1 MVKVKGGPITKEGKA
16 ISSQNAV
23 KHGAL
28 SKKFQSSEEQKAYNQ
43 LLCSLQAEFQQP
55 NPLVQ
60 MQLERIA
67 SLKIQLDR
75 IQHHID
81 LTYAISQSESE
92 KIEKVCEHLN
102 ISTSD
107 LYPSSYRQHED
118 KGLAIFLKALE
129 PAIHELL
136 ANPWNYFE
144 TAQEFL
150 DQMPNFCAFLA
161 FSADKKD
168 EKINMLVNRLIFSFE
183 SIAMELSIQQSVSSY
198 ISSGKASDIRV
209 IDLIDPLVV
218 SAMIPDRHGAKLH
231 AINEVA
237 FDWAMPVATQM
248 VTDATHW
255 VQALADVA
263 AAVAQLT
270 GATAPVAGNANN
282 PQAQAIAKSLHS
294 GERKAVLLGNA
305 AAHHAKASSLL
316 ALANWIGAQT
326 GATVGYLGEAAN
338 TVGAQVVGAV
348 PSHGGQNAAQMGR
361 GGLKAALLLHTE
373 PHADMAHGAAAVQ
386 ALEKAV

>member
-16 ISSQNAV
+16 TSSQNAV

-28 SKKFQSSEEQKAYNQ
+28 SKKFQSSEEQETYNQ
-43 LLCSLQAEFQQP
+43 LLSSLQAQFQQT

-161 FSADKKD
+161 FSADKKE

-218 SAMIPDRHGAKLH
+218 SAMIPDAKIQNLKLL
-231 AINEVA
+231 ANELLVGYQKKKIDQYKYKAFQELMKNEVT
-237 FDWAMPVATQM
+237 PT
-248 VTDATHW
+248 
-255 VQALADVA
+255 
-263 AAVAQLT
+263 
-270 GATAPVAGNANN
+270 
-282 PQAQAIAKSLHS
+282 
-294 GERKAVLLGNA
+294 
-305 AAHHAKASSLL
+305 
-316 ALANWIGAQT
+316 
-326 GATVGYLGEAAN
+326 
-338 TVGAQVVGAV
+338 
-348 PSHGGQNAAQMGR
+348 
-361 GGLKAALLLHTE
+361 GLKLDELDKLYRYQT
-373 PHADMAHGAAAVQ
+373 AVQ
-386 ALEKAV
+386 RQISTVMGELIHMQKTFIQSTQINVFKEIPNEKN

>member
-28 SKKFQSSEEQKAYNQ
+28 SKKFQSSEEQETYNQ
-43 LLCSLQAEFQQP
+43 LLSSLQAQFQQT

-218 SAMIPDRHGAKLH
+218 SAMIPDAKIQNLKLL
-231 AINEVA
+231 ANELLVGYQKKKIDQYKYKAFQELMKNEVT
-237 FDWAMPVATQM
+237 PT
-248 VTDATHW
+248 
-255 VQALADVA
+255 
-263 AAVAQLT
+263 
-270 GATAPVAGNANN
+270 
-282 PQAQAIAKSLHS
+282 
-294 GERKAVLLGNA
+294 
-305 AAHHAKASSLL
+305 
-316 ALANWIGAQT
+316 
-326 GATVGYLGEAAN
+326 
-338 TVGAQVVGAV
+338 
-348 PSHGGQNAAQMGR
+348 
-361 GGLKAALLLHTE
+361 GLKLDELDKLYRYQT
-373 PHADMAHGAAAVQ
+373 AVQ
-386 ALEKAV
+386 RQISTVMGELIHMQKTVIQSTQINVFKEIPNEKN

>member
-28 SKKFQSSEEQKAYNQ
+28 SKKFQSSEEQETYNQ
-43 LLCSLQAEFQQP
+43 LLSSLQAQFQQT

-81 LTYAISQSESE
+81 LTYANSQSESE

-161 FSADKKD
+161 FSADKKE

-218 SAMIPDRHGAKLH
+218 SAMIPDAKIQNL
-231 AINEVA
+231 
-237 FDWAMPVATQM
+237 
-248 VTDATHW
+248 
-255 VQALADVA
+255 
-263 AAVAQLT
+263 
-270 GATAPVAGNANN
+270 
-282 PQAQAIAKSLHS
+282 K
-294 GERKAVLLGNA
+294 
-305 AAHHAKASSLL
+305 LL
-316 ALANWIGAQT
+316 ANELL
-326 GATVGYLGEAAN
+326 VGYQKKKIDQYKYKAFQELMKNEI
-338 TVGAQVVGAV
+338 T
-348 PSHGGQNAAQMGR
+348 PT
-361 GGLKAALLLHTE
+361 GLKLDELDKLYRYQTS
-373 PHADMAHGAAAVQ
+373 VQ
-386 ALEKAV
+386 RQISTVMGELIHMQKTLIQSTQINVLKEIPNEKN

>member
-28 SKKFQSSEEQKAYNQ
+28 TKKFQSSEEQEAYNQ
-43 LLCSLQAEFQQP
+43 LLSSLQAQFQQT
-55 NPLVQ
+55 NPLVK

-218 SAMIPDRHGAKLH
+218 SAMIPDAKIQNLKLL
-231 AINEVA
+231 ANELLVGYQKKKIDQYKYKAFQELMKNEVT
-237 FDWAMPVATQM
+237 PT
-248 VTDATHW
+248 
-255 VQALADVA
+255 
-263 AAVAQLT
+263 
-270 GATAPVAGNANN
+270 
-282 PQAQAIAKSLHS
+282 
-294 GERKAVLLGNA
+294 
-305 AAHHAKASSLL
+305 
-316 ALANWIGAQT
+316 
-326 GATVGYLGEAAN
+326 
-338 TVGAQVVGAV
+338 
-348 PSHGGQNAAQMGR
+348 
-361 GGLKAALLLHTE
+361 GLKLDELDKLYRYQT
-373 PHADMAHGAAAVQ
+373 AVQ
-386 ALEKAV
+386 RQISTVMGELIHMQKTFIQSTQINVFKEIPNEKN

>member
-28 SKKFQSSEEQKAYNQ
+28 TKKFQSSEEQEAYNQ
-43 LLCSLQAEFQQP
+43 LLSSLQAQFQQT

-218 SAMIPDRHGAKLH
+218 SAMIPDAKIQNLKLL
-231 AINEVA
+231 ANELLVGYQKKKIDQYKYKAFQELMKNEVT
-237 FDWAMPVATQM
+237 PT
-248 VTDATHW
+248 
-255 VQALADVA
+255 
-263 AAVAQLT
+263 
-270 GATAPVAGNANN
+270 
-282 PQAQAIAKSLHS
+282 
-294 GERKAVLLGNA
+294 
-305 AAHHAKASSLL
+305 
-316 ALANWIGAQT
+316 
-326 GATVGYLGEAAN
+326 
-338 TVGAQVVGAV
+338 
-348 PSHGGQNAAQMGR
+348 
-361 GGLKAALLLHTE
+361 GLKLDELDKLYRYQT
-373 PHADMAHGAAAVQ
+373 AVQ
-386 ALEKAV
+386 RQISTVMGELIHMQKTVIQSTQINVFKEIPNEKN

>member
-28 SKKFQSSEEQKAYNQ
+28 SKKFQSSEEQEAYNH
-43 LLCSLQAEFQQP
+43 LLCSLQAEFQQS

-67 SLKIQLDR
+67 SLKIQIDR

-81 LTYAISQSESE
+81 LTYANSQSESE

-218 SAMIPDRHGAKLH
+218 SAMIPDAKIQNLKLL
-231 AINEVA
+231 ANELLVGYQKKKIDQYKYKAFQELMKNEVT
-237 FDWAMPVATQM
+237 PT
-248 VTDATHW
+248 
-255 VQALADVA
+255 
-263 AAVAQLT
+263 
-270 GATAPVAGNANN
+270 
-282 PQAQAIAKSLHS
+282 
-294 GERKAVLLGNA
+294 
-305 AAHHAKASSLL
+305 
-316 ALANWIGAQT
+316 
-326 GATVGYLGEAAN
+326 
-338 TVGAQVVGAV
+338 
-348 PSHGGQNAAQMGR
+348 
-361 GGLKAALLLHTE
+361 GLKLDELDKLYRYQT
-373 PHADMAHGAAAVQ
+373 AVQ
-386 ALEKAV
+386 RQISTVMGELIHMQKTVIQSTQINVFKEIPNEKN

>member
-28 SKKFQSSEEQKAYNQ
+28 SKKFQSSEEQETYNQ
-43 LLCSLQAEFQQP
+43 LLSSLQAQFQQT

-81 LTYAISQSESE
+81 LTYANSQSESE

-218 SAMIPDRHGAKLH
+218 SAMIPDAKIQNLKLL
-231 AINEVA
+231 ANELLVGYQKKKIDQYKYKAFQELMKNEVT
-237 FDWAMPVATQM
+237 PT
-248 VTDATHW
+248 
-255 VQALADVA
+255 
-263 AAVAQLT
+263 
-270 GATAPVAGNANN
+270 
-282 PQAQAIAKSLHS
+282 
-294 GERKAVLLGNA
+294 
-305 AAHHAKASSLL
+305 
-316 ALANWIGAQT
+316 
-326 GATVGYLGEAAN
+326 
-338 TVGAQVVGAV
+338 
-348 PSHGGQNAAQMGR
+348 
-361 GGLKAALLLHTE
+361 GLKLDELDKLYRYQT
-373 PHADMAHGAAAVQ
+373 AVQ
-386 ALEKAV
+386 RQISTVMGELIHMQKTVIQSTQINVFKEIPNEKN

>member
-28 SKKFQSSEEQKAYNQ
+28 SKKFQSSEEQETYNQ
-43 LLCSLQAEFQQP
+43 LLSSLQAEFQQT

-218 SAMIPDRHGAKLH
+218 STMIPDAKIQNLKLL
-231 AINEVA
+231 ANELLVGYQKKKIDQYKYKAFQELMKNEVT
-237 FDWAMPVATQM
+237 PT
-248 VTDATHW
+248 
-255 VQALADVA
+255 
-263 AAVAQLT
+263 
-270 GATAPVAGNANN
+270 
-282 PQAQAIAKSLHS
+282 
-294 GERKAVLLGNA
+294 
-305 AAHHAKASSLL
+305 
-316 ALANWIGAQT
+316 
-326 GATVGYLGEAAN
+326 
-338 TVGAQVVGAV
+338 
-348 PSHGGQNAAQMGR
+348 
-361 GGLKAALLLHTE
+361 GLKLDELDKLYRYQT
-373 PHADMAHGAAAVQ
+373 AVQ
-386 ALEKAV
+386 RQISTVMGELIHMQKTFIQSTQINVFKEIPNEKN

>member
-28 SKKFQSSEEQKAYNQ
+28 SKKFQSSEEQETYNQ
-43 LLCSLQAEFQQP
+43 LLSSLQAQFQQT

-161 FSADKKD
+161 FSADKKE

-218 SAMIPDRHGAKLH
+218 SAMIPDAKIQNLKLL
-231 AINEVA
+231 ANELLVGYQKKKIDQYKYKAFQELMKNEVT
-237 FDWAMPVATQM
+237 PT
-248 VTDATHW
+248 
-255 VQALADVA
+255 
-263 AAVAQLT
+263 
-270 GATAPVAGNANN
+270 
-282 PQAQAIAKSLHS
+282 
-294 GERKAVLLGNA
+294 
-305 AAHHAKASSLL
+305 
-316 ALANWIGAQT
+316 
-326 GATVGYLGEAAN
+326 
-338 TVGAQVVGAV
+338 
-348 PSHGGQNAAQMGR
+348 
-361 GGLKAALLLHTE
+361 GLKLDELDKLYRYQT
-373 PHADMAHGAAAVQ
+373 AVQ
-386 ALEKAV
+386 RQISTVMGELIHMQKTVIQSTQINVFKEIPNEKN

>member
-1 MVKVKGGPITKEGKA
+1 MA
-16 ISSQNAV
+16 RSA
-23 KHGAL
+23 
-28 SKKFQSSEEQKAYNQ
+28 KKFQSSEEQETYNQ

-161 FSADKKD
+161 FSADKKE
-168 EKINMLVNRLIFSFE
+168 EKINMLVNRLILSFE
-183 SIAMELSIQQSVSSY
+183 SIAMELSIKQSVSSY

-218 SAMIPDRHGAKLH
+218 SAMIPDAKIQNLKLL
-231 AINEVA
+231 ANELLVGYQKKKIDQYKYKAFQELMKNEVT
-237 FDWAMPVATQM
+237 PT
-248 VTDATHW
+248 
-255 VQALADVA
+255 
-263 AAVAQLT
+263 
-270 GATAPVAGNANN
+270 
-282 PQAQAIAKSLHS
+282 
-294 GERKAVLLGNA
+294 
-305 AAHHAKASSLL
+305 
-316 ALANWIGAQT
+316 
-326 GATVGYLGEAAN
+326 
-338 TVGAQVVGAV
+338 
-348 PSHGGQNAAQMGR
+348 
-361 GGLKAALLLHTE
+361 GLKLDELDKLYRYQT
-373 PHADMAHGAAAVQ
+373 AVQ
-386 ALEKAV
+386 RQISTVMGELIHMQKTVIQSTQINVFKEIPNEKN

>member
-28 SKKFQSSEEQKAYNQ
+28 SKKFQSSEEQETYNQ
-43 LLCSLQAEFQQP
+43 LLSSLQAEFQQT

-218 SAMIPDRHGAKLH
+218 STMIPDAKIQNLKLL
-231 AINEVA
+231 ANELLVGYQKKKIDQYKFKAFQELMKNEVT
-237 FDWAMPVATQM
+237 PT
-248 VTDATHW
+248 
-255 VQALADVA
+255 
-263 AAVAQLT
+263 
-270 GATAPVAGNANN
+270 
-282 PQAQAIAKSLHS
+282 
-294 GERKAVLLGNA
+294 
-305 AAHHAKASSLL
+305 
-316 ALANWIGAQT
+316 
-326 GATVGYLGEAAN
+326 
-338 TVGAQVVGAV
+338 
-348 PSHGGQNAAQMGR
+348 
-361 GGLKAALLLHTE
+361 GLKLDELDKLYRYQT
-373 PHADMAHGAAAVQ
+373 AVQ
-386 ALEKAV
+386 RQISTVMGELIHMQKTFIQSTQINVFKEIPNEKN

>member
-28 SKKFQSSEEQKAYNQ
+28 SKKFQSSEEQETYNQ
-43 LLCSLQAEFQQP
+43 LLSSLQAQFQQT

-161 FSADKKD
+161 FSADKKE

-218 SAMIPDRHGAKLH
+218 SAMIPDAKIQNLKLL
-231 AINEVA
+231 ANELLVGYQKKKIDQYKYKAFQELMKNEVT
-237 FDWAMPVATQM
+237 PT
-248 VTDATHW
+248 
-255 VQALADVA
+255 
-263 AAVAQLT
+263 
-270 GATAPVAGNANN
+270 
-282 PQAQAIAKSLHS
+282 
-294 GERKAVLLGNA
+294 
-305 AAHHAKASSLL
+305 
-316 ALANWIGAQT
+316 
-326 GATVGYLGEAAN
+326 
-338 TVGAQVVGAV
+338 
-348 PSHGGQNAAQMGR
+348 
-361 GGLKAALLLHTE
+361 GLKLDELDKLYRYQT
-373 PHADMAHGAAAVQ
+373 AVQ
-386 ALEKAV
+386 RQISTVMGELIHMQKTFIQSTQINVFKEIPNEKN

>member
-28 SKKFQSSEEQKAYNQ
+28 SKKFQSSEEQETYNQ

-81 LTYAISQSESE
+81 LTYANSQSESE

-161 FSADKKD
+161 FSADKKE

-218 SAMIPDRHGAKLH
+218 SAMIPDAKIQNL
-231 AINEVA
+231 
-237 FDWAMPVATQM
+237 
-248 VTDATHW
+248 
-255 VQALADVA
+255 
-263 AAVAQLT
+263 
-270 GATAPVAGNANN
+270 
-282 PQAQAIAKSLHS
+282 K
-294 GERKAVLLGNA
+294 
-305 AAHHAKASSLL
+305 LL
-316 ALANWIGAQT
+316 ANELL
-326 GATVGYLGEAAN
+326 VGYQKKKIDQYKYKAFQELMKNEI
-338 TVGAQVVGAV
+338 T
-348 PSHGGQNAAQMGR
+348 PT
-361 GGLKAALLLHTE
+361 GLKLDELDKLYRYQTS
-373 PHADMAHGAAAVQ
+373 VQ
-386 ALEKAV
+386 RQISTVMGELIHMQKTLIQSTQINVLKEIPNEKN

>member
-28 SKKFQSSEEQKAYNQ
+28 SKKFQSSEEQETYNQ
-43 LLCSLQAEFQQP
+43 LLSSLQAQFQQT

-218 SAMIPDRHGAKLH
+218 SAMIPDAKIQNLKLL
-231 AINEVA
+231 ANELLVGYQKKKIDQYKYKAFQELMKNEVT
-237 FDWAMPVATQM
+237 PT
-248 VTDATHW
+248 
-255 VQALADVA
+255 
-263 AAVAQLT
+263 
-270 GATAPVAGNANN
+270 
-282 PQAQAIAKSLHS
+282 
-294 GERKAVLLGNA
+294 
-305 AAHHAKASSLL
+305 
-316 ALANWIGAQT
+316 
-326 GATVGYLGEAAN
+326 
-338 TVGAQVVGAV
+338 
-348 PSHGGQNAAQMGR
+348 
-361 GGLKAALLLHTE
+361 GLKLDELDKLYRYQTSVKRQISTVMGELIHMQKTLIQSTQINVLKE
-373 PHADMAHGAAAVQ
+373 IPN
-386 ALEKAV
+386 EKN

>member
-16 ISSQNAV
+16 ISSQNAI

-28 SKKFQSSEEQKAYNQ
+28 SKKFQSSEEQETYNQ
-43 LLCSLQAEFQQP
+43 LLSSLQAQFQQT

-218 SAMIPDRHGAKLH
+218 SAMIPDAKIQNLKLL
-231 AINEVA
+231 ANELLVGYQKKKIDQYKYKAFQELMKNEVT
-237 FDWAMPVATQM
+237 PT
-248 VTDATHW
+248 
-255 VQALADVA
+255 
-263 AAVAQLT
+263 
-270 GATAPVAGNANN
+270 
-282 PQAQAIAKSLHS
+282 
-294 GERKAVLLGNA
+294 
-305 AAHHAKASSLL
+305 
-316 ALANWIGAQT
+316 
-326 GATVGYLGEAAN
+326 
-338 TVGAQVVGAV
+338 
-348 PSHGGQNAAQMGR
+348 
-361 GGLKAALLLHTE
+361 GLKLDELDKLYRYQT
-373 PHADMAHGAAAVQ
+373 AVQ
-386 ALEKAV
+386 RQISTVMGELIHMQKTVIQSTQINVFKEIPNEKN

>member
-28 SKKFQSSEEQKAYNQ
+28 TKKFQSSEEQEAYNQ
-43 LLCSLQAEFQQP
+43 LLSSLQAQFQQR

-161 FSADKKD
+161 FSADKKE

-218 SAMIPDRHGAKLH
+218 SAMIPDAKIQNLKLL
-231 AINEVA
+231 ANELLVGYQKKKIDQYKYKAFQELMKNEVT
-237 FDWAMPVATQM
+237 PT
-248 VTDATHW
+248 
-255 VQALADVA
+255 
-263 AAVAQLT
+263 
-270 GATAPVAGNANN
+270 
-282 PQAQAIAKSLHS
+282 
-294 GERKAVLLGNA
+294 
-305 AAHHAKASSLL
+305 
-316 ALANWIGAQT
+316 
-326 GATVGYLGEAAN
+326 
-338 TVGAQVVGAV
+338 
-348 PSHGGQNAAQMGR
+348 
-361 GGLKAALLLHTE
+361 GLKLDELDKLYRYQT
-373 PHADMAHGAAAVQ
+373 AVQ
-386 ALEKAV
+386 RQISTVMGELIHMQKTVIQSTQINVFKEIPNEKN

>member
-28 SKKFQSSEEQKAYNQ
+28 TKKFQSSEEQETYNQ
-43 LLCSLQAEFQQP
+43 LLSSLQAQFQQT

-161 FSADKKD
+161 FSADKKE

-218 SAMIPDRHGAKLH
+218 SAMIPDAKIQNLKLL
-231 AINEVA
+231 ANELLVGYQKKKIDQYKYKAFQELMKNEVT
-237 FDWAMPVATQM
+237 PT
-248 VTDATHW
+248 
-255 VQALADVA
+255 
-263 AAVAQLT
+263 
-270 GATAPVAGNANN
+270 
-282 PQAQAIAKSLHS
+282 
-294 GERKAVLLGNA
+294 
-305 AAHHAKASSLL
+305 
-316 ALANWIGAQT
+316 
-326 GATVGYLGEAAN
+326 
-338 TVGAQVVGAV
+338 
-348 PSHGGQNAAQMGR
+348 
-361 GGLKAALLLHTE
+361 GLKLDELDKLYRYQT
-373 PHADMAHGAAAVQ
+373 AVQ
-386 ALEKAV
+386 RQISTVMGELIHMQKTVIQSTQINVFKEIPNEKN

>member
-28 SKKFQSSEEQKAYNQ
+28 SKKFQSSEEQETYNQ
-43 LLCSLQAEFQQP
+43 LLSSLQAQFQQT

-218 SAMIPDRHGAKLH
+218 SAMIPDAKIQNLKLL
-231 AINEVA
+231 ANELLVGYQKKKIDQYKYKAFQELMKNEVT
-237 FDWAMPVATQM
+237 PT
-248 VTDATHW
+248 
-255 VQALADVA
+255 
-263 AAVAQLT
+263 
-270 GATAPVAGNANN
+270 
-282 PQAQAIAKSLHS
+282 
-294 GERKAVLLGNA
+294 
-305 AAHHAKASSLL
+305 
-316 ALANWIGAQT
+316 
-326 GATVGYLGEAAN
+326 
-338 TVGAQVVGAV
+338 
-348 PSHGGQNAAQMGR
+348 
-361 GGLKAALLLHTE
+361 GLKLDELDKLYRYQT
-373 PHADMAHGAAAVQ
+373 AVQ
-386 ALEKAV
+386 RQISTVMGELIHMQKTFIQSTQINVFKEIPNEKN

>member
-28 SKKFQSSEEQKAYNQ
+28 SKKFQSSEEQETYNQ
-43 LLCSLQAEFQQP
+43 LLSSLQAQFQQT

-102 ISTSD
+102 ISISD

-161 FSADKKD
+161 FSADKKE
-168 EKINMLVNRLIFSFE
+168 EKINMLVNRLILSFE
-183 SIAMELSIQQSVSSY
+183 SIAMELSIKQSVSSY

-209 IDLIDPLVV
+209 LDLIDPQVV
-218 SAMIPDRHGAKLH
+218 SAIIPDAKIQNL
-231 AINEVA
+231 
-237 FDWAMPVATQM
+237 
-248 VTDATHW
+248 
-255 VQALADVA
+255 
-263 AAVAQLT
+263 
-270 GATAPVAGNANN
+270 
-282 PQAQAIAKSLHS
+282 K
-294 GERKAVLLGNA
+294 
-305 AAHHAKASSLL
+305 LL
-316 ALANWIGAQT
+316 ANELL
-326 GATVGYLGEAAN
+326 VGYQKKKIDQYKYKAFQELMKNEI
-338 TVGAQVVGAV
+338 T
-348 PSHGGQNAAQMGR
+348 PT
-361 GGLKAALLLHTE
+361 GLKLDELDKLYRYQTS
-373 PHADMAHGAAAVQ
+373 VQ
-386 ALEKAV
+386 RQISTVMGELIHMQKTLIQSTQINVLKEIPNEKN

>member
-28 SKKFQSSEEQKAYNQ
+28 SKKFQSSEEQETYNQ
-43 LLCSLQAEFQQP
+43 LLSSLQAQFQQT

-161 FSADKKD
+161 FSADKKE

-218 SAMIPDRHGAKLH
+218 SAMIPDAKIQNL
-231 AINEVA
+231 
-237 FDWAMPVATQM
+237 
-248 VTDATHW
+248 
-255 VQALADVA
+255 
-263 AAVAQLT
+263 
-270 GATAPVAGNANN
+270 
-282 PQAQAIAKSLHS
+282 K
-294 GERKAVLLGNA
+294 
-305 AAHHAKASSLL
+305 LL
-316 ALANWIGAQT
+316 ANELL
-326 GATVGYLGEAAN
+326 VGYQKKKIDQYKYKAFQELMKNEI
-338 TVGAQVVGAV
+338 T
-348 PSHGGQNAAQMGR
+348 PT
-361 GGLKAALLLHTE
+361 GLKLDELDKLYRYQTS
-373 PHADMAHGAAAVQ
+373 VQ
-386 ALEKAV
+386 RQISTVMGELIHMQKTLIQSTQINVLKEIPNEKN

>member
-16 ISSQNAV
+16 TSSQNAV

-28 SKKFQSSEEQKAYNQ
+28 SKKFQSSEEQETYNQ
-43 LLCSLQAEFQQP
+43 LLSSLQAQFQQT

-218 SAMIPDRHGAKLH
+218 SAMIPDAKIQNLKLL
-231 AINEVA
+231 ANELLVGYQKKKIDQYKYKAFQELMKNEVT
-237 FDWAMPVATQM
+237 PT
-248 VTDATHW
+248 
-255 VQALADVA
+255 
-263 AAVAQLT
+263 
-270 GATAPVAGNANN
+270 
-282 PQAQAIAKSLHS
+282 
-294 GERKAVLLGNA
+294 
-305 AAHHAKASSLL
+305 
-316 ALANWIGAQT
+316 
-326 GATVGYLGEAAN
+326 
-338 TVGAQVVGAV
+338 
-348 PSHGGQNAAQMGR
+348 
-361 GGLKAALLLHTE
+361 GLKLDELDKLYRYQT
-373 PHADMAHGAAAVQ
+373 AVQ
-386 ALEKAV
+386 RQISTVMGELIHMQKTFIQSTQINVFKEIPNEKN

>member
-28 SKKFQSSEEQKAYNQ
+28 SKKFQSSEEQETYNQ

-81 LTYAISQSESE
+81 LTYANSQSESE

-218 SAMIPDRHGAKLH
+218 SAMIPDAKIQNLKLL
-231 AINEVA
+231 ANELLVGYQKKKIDQYKYKAFQELMKNEVT
-237 FDWAMPVATQM
+237 PT
-248 VTDATHW
+248 
-255 VQALADVA
+255 
-263 AAVAQLT
+263 
-270 GATAPVAGNANN
+270 
-282 PQAQAIAKSLHS
+282 
-294 GERKAVLLGNA
+294 
-305 AAHHAKASSLL
+305 
-316 ALANWIGAQT
+316 
-326 GATVGYLGEAAN
+326 
-338 TVGAQVVGAV
+338 
-348 PSHGGQNAAQMGR
+348 
-361 GGLKAALLLHTE
+361 GLKLDELDKLYRYQT
-373 PHADMAHGAAAVQ
+373 AVQ
-386 ALEKAV
+386 RQISTVMGELIHMQKTVIQSTQINVFKEIPNEKN

>member
-28 SKKFQSSEEQKAYNQ
+28 SKKFQSSEEQETYNQ
-43 LLCSLQAEFQQP
+43 LLSSLQAQFQQT
-55 NPLVQ
+55 NPLVK

-218 SAMIPDRHGAKLH
+218 SAMIPDAKIQNLKLL
-231 AINEVA
+231 ANELLVGYQKKKIDQYKYKAFQELMKNEVT
-237 FDWAMPVATQM
+237 PT
-248 VTDATHW
+248 
-255 VQALADVA
+255 
-263 AAVAQLT
+263 
-270 GATAPVAGNANN
+270 
-282 PQAQAIAKSLHS
+282 
-294 GERKAVLLGNA
+294 
-305 AAHHAKASSLL
+305 
-316 ALANWIGAQT
+316 
-326 GATVGYLGEAAN
+326 
-338 TVGAQVVGAV
+338 
-348 PSHGGQNAAQMGR
+348 
-361 GGLKAALLLHTE
+361 GLKLDELDKLYRYQT
-373 PHADMAHGAAAVQ
+373 AVQ
-386 ALEKAV
+386 RQISTVMGELIHMQKTFIQSTQINVFKEIPNEKN

>member
-28 SKKFQSSEEQKAYNQ
+28 SKKFQSSEEQETYNQ
-43 LLCSLQAEFQQP
+43 LLSSLQAQFQQT

-218 SAMIPDRHGAKLH
+218 SAMIPDAKIQNLKLL
-231 AINEVA
+231 ANELLVGYQKKKIDQYKYKAFQELMKNEVTPTRLKL
-237 FDWAMPVATQM
+237 DEL
-248 VTDATHW
+248 DK
-255 VQALADVA
+255 LY
-263 AAVAQLT
+263 
-270 GATAPVAGNANN
+270 
-282 PQAQAIAKSLHS
+282 
-294 GERKAVLLGNA
+294 RY
-305 AAHHAKASSLL
+305 
-316 ALANWIGAQT
+316 QT
-326 GATVGYLGEAAN
+326 
-338 TVGAQVVGAV
+338 
-348 PSHGGQNAAQMGR
+348 
-361 GGLKAALLLHTE
+361 
-373 PHADMAHGAAAVQ
+373 AVQ
-386 ALEKAV
+386 RQISTVMGELIHMQKTVIQSTQINVFKEIPNEKN

>member
-28 SKKFQSSEEQKAYNQ
+28 SKKFQSSEEQETYNQ
-43 LLCSLQAEFQQP
+43 LLSSLQAQFQQT

-218 SAMIPDRHGAKLH
+218 STMIPDAKIQNLKLL
-231 AINEVA
+231 ANELLVGYQKKKIDQYKFKAFQELMKNEVT
-237 FDWAMPVATQM
+237 PT
-248 VTDATHW
+248 
-255 VQALADVA
+255 
-263 AAVAQLT
+263 
-270 GATAPVAGNANN
+270 
-282 PQAQAIAKSLHS
+282 
-294 GERKAVLLGNA
+294 
-305 AAHHAKASSLL
+305 
-316 ALANWIGAQT
+316 
-326 GATVGYLGEAAN
+326 
-338 TVGAQVVGAV
+338 
-348 PSHGGQNAAQMGR
+348 
-361 GGLKAALLLHTE
+361 GLKLDELDKLYRYQT
-373 PHADMAHGAAAVQ
+373 AVQ
-386 ALEKAV
+386 RQISTVMGELIHMQKTFIQSTQINVFKEIPNEKN

>member
-28 SKKFQSSEEQKAYNQ
+28 SKKFQSSEEQETYNQ
-43 LLCSLQAEFQQP
+43 LLSSLQAQFQQT

-218 SAMIPDRHGAKLH
+218 SAMIPDAKIQNL
-231 AINEVA
+231 
-237 FDWAMPVATQM
+237 
-248 VTDATHW
+248 
-255 VQALADVA
+255 
-263 AAVAQLT
+263 
-270 GATAPVAGNANN
+270 
-282 PQAQAIAKSLHS
+282 K
-294 GERKAVLLGNA
+294 
-305 AAHHAKASSLL
+305 LL
-316 ALANWIGAQT
+316 ANELL
-326 GATVGYLGEAAN
+326 VGYQKKKIDQYKYKAFQELMKNEI
-338 TVGAQVVGAV
+338 T
-348 PSHGGQNAAQMGR
+348 PT
-361 GGLKAALLLHTE
+361 GLKLDELDKLYRYQTS
-373 PHADMAHGAAAVQ
+373 VQ
-386 ALEKAV
+386 RQISTVMGELIHMQKTLIQSTQINVLKEIPNEKN

>member
-28 SKKFQSSEEQKAYNQ
+28 SKKFQSSEEQETYNQ
-43 LLCSLQAEFQQP
+43 LLSSLQAQFQQT

-81 LTYAISQSESE
+81 LTYANSQSESE

-218 SAMIPDRHGAKLH
+218 SAMIPDAKIQNLKLL
-231 AINEVA
+231 ANELLVGYQKKKIDQYKYKAFQELMKNEVT
-237 FDWAMPVATQM
+237 PT
-248 VTDATHW
+248 
-255 VQALADVA
+255 
-263 AAVAQLT
+263 
-270 GATAPVAGNANN
+270 
-282 PQAQAIAKSLHS
+282 
-294 GERKAVLLGNA
+294 
-305 AAHHAKASSLL
+305 
-316 ALANWIGAQT
+316 
-326 GATVGYLGEAAN
+326 
-338 TVGAQVVGAV
+338 
-348 PSHGGQNAAQMGR
+348 
-361 GGLKAALLLHTE
+361 GLKLDELDKLYRYQT
-373 PHADMAHGAAAVQ
+373 AVQ
-386 ALEKAV
+386 RQISTVMGELIHMQKTFIQSTQINVFKEIPNEKN